1 MSIFAF
7 GPVLEYS
14 PIPRVGNSFGM
25 LSRIEDGVEP
35 LLEDCMLS
43 ALSGTVA
50 KVFTFISGLFS
61 SLDTACWQ
69 DGRCLTSSTV
79 ISSSSLVIS
88 WVKSTSTGGLCDLF
102 LLDILTTCTS
112 SLELSSVS
120 DERQSSCKSGACRT
134 SEGLGIPKGP
144 G

>member
-25 LSRIEDGVEP
+25 FSRIEDGVEP

-134 SEGLGIPKGP
+134 SEVLGIPKGP